1 MLQTRAWATSMRC
14 QMNGSNPKQHT
25 WISLSGATVGMTT
38 LTRAAAG
45 MSLNALAMFPKHMT
59 NLSVAYVKV
68 IDVTVRRSCCCSKEC
83 VRKTIPNQPLIFSC
97 KAECKHEA
105 STVNSK

>member
-1 MLQTRAWATSMRC
+1 MLQNPARATSMHC

-25 WISLSGATVGMTT
+25 WISLSGGATVGMTT

-68 IDVTVRRSCCCSKEC
+68 IDVI
-83 VRKTIPNQPLIFSC
+83 VRKSC
-97 KAECKHEA
+97 LC
-105 STVNSK
+105 